1 MKFYALKAIGLGIGL
16 FVVVYV
22 PAFVTTALIRPRID
36 IAIPLIIAITSLV
49 ALILMFLT
57 QLGARRASQSSGSA
71 FHIHAIL
78 RSRLFS
84 AFRSESPSLFWVT
97 CFHRNLR
104 LTFLTSRRG

>member
-1 MKFYALKAIGLGIGL
+1 MKFSALKAIGLGIGL

-22 PAFVTTALIRPRID
+22 PAFMTTALVRPRID
-36 IAIPLIIAITSLV
+36 IAIPLIIAMTLLV
-49 ALILMFLT
+49 TLTLMFLSA
-57 QLGARRASQSSGSA
+57 QGLPGIAEFGSA

-84 AFRSESPSLFWVT
+84 GLRSESPSLSWVT
-97 CFHRNLR
+97 YFHRNLR